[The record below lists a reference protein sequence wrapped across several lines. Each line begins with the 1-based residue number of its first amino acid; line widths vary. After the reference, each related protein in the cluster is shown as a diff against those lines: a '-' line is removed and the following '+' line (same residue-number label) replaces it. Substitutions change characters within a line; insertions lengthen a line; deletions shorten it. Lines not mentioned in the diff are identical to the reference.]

1 MHKWVFLFLWLVGS
15 VVYSEAPVKYAKEF
29 MEYCGDYNVPT
40 WIMSRLIEY
49 ESGWNPYT
57 VNENKNGSVDEGIC
71 QLNSAYIKDFERM
84 YNMGLPINT
93 FDWRQNLRIGIKH
106 LRYLYDLTGSWWS
119 AVASYNMGYY
129 GWFRWCRGE
138 RSLPT
143 ATKKE
148 LDFIFR

>member
-1 MHKWVFLFLWLVGS
+1 MHKYIFLFLWLIGS
-15 VVYSEAPVKYAKEF
+15 VVYGEAPIKYAKEF
-29 MEYCGDYNVPT
+29 TDYCEDYNVPT

-49 ESGWNPYT
+49 ESGWNPYA

-71 QLNSAYIKDFERM
+71 QLNSDCVGDFERM

-93 FDWRQNLRIGIKH
+93 FDWRQNLRMGIKH
-106 LRYLYDLTGSWWS
+106 LRYLYDKTGSWWS

-129 GWFRWCRGE
+129 GWCMWCRGE
-138 RSLPT
+138 KALPT
-143 ATKKE
+143 STKKE